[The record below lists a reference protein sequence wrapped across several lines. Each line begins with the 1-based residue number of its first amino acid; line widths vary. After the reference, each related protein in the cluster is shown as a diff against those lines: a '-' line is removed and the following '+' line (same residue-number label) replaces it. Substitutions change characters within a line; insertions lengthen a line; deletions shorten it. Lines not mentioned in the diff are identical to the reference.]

1 MGSDEEKGHTVP
13 TTHELT
19 FLLPQPVEQSP
30 PPHVSPRAEPLTR
43 AQVICNLTHCLL
55 VAFTGFPL
63 GWDVGT
69 IGHLV
74 TLLSLRR
81 TFGVQPMR
89 SALVVGTIVSIMNL
103 GCICGAFFIGGR
115 AHRMGSRYCIWLSL
129 VCYWTGTVI
138 ELVAVL
144 TRAHWTVFC
153 GGRLLTGVFVG
164 TLGVVGPVF
173 ISDTVKLPHRRK
185 MCISWHQIWCCIG
198 VLLGN
203 VAIITNEDHPA
214 LAVIVCGCQL
224 VIVAAIDVAIAFVPE
239 TAATPSGPASAFV
252 SDKIRVSPTGV
263 KQLVAVASA
272 PKWHAHCKSAAVMAL
287 QQFTGINFFFYYSST
302 LFTGISAAVATAI
315 LSSVNCAASFL
326 LGIVLERVGT
336 RKALFCGALG
346 MAACMV
352 FFTSFGLARNN
363 LISSFNV
370 DGVNVLIVAAYIVM
384 FALSW
389 GPGASVLVNE
399 ISTSSELMAVA
410 VCTNWAANFVVAIT
424 TPAITARLGYGV
436 GFIFAFFLL
445 VAAAFV
451 AVHTPRSS

>member
-1 MGSDEEKGHTVP
+1 MGSYEEKAHVAP
-13 TTHELT
+13 TKQELT

-30 PPHVSPRAEPLTR
+30 PPHVSPQAEPLTR
-43 AQVICNLTHCLL
+43 AQVICNLTHCLV

-89 SALVVGTIVSIMNL
+89 SALVVGTMVSIMNL

-129 VCYWTGTVI
+129 VCYWAGTVI

-144 TRAHWTVFC
+144 TRAHWAVFC
-153 GGRLLTGVFVG
+153 CGRLLTGVFVG

-173 ISDTVKLPHRRK
+173 ISDTVKLPNRRK

-203 VAIITNEDHPA
+203 VAIITNEDLPA
-214 LAVIVCGCQL
+214 LALIVCGCQL
-224 VIVAAIDVAIAFVPE
+224 IIVAAIDVAIAFVPE
-239 TAATPSGPASAFV
+239 VAAIPSSPTSPFV
-252 SDKIRVSPTGV
+252 SDKIRLSPTGV
-263 KQLVAVASA
+263 KQLVAVASG
-272 PKWHAHCKSAAVMAL
+272 PQWHAHCKSAAVMAL

-302 LFTGISAAVATAI
+302 LFIGISPAVATAI
-315 LSSVNCAASFL
+315 LSSVNCGASFF

-336 RKALFCGALG
+336 RRTLFCGALG

-352 FFTSFGLARNN
+352 FFTSFGLARNK
-363 LISSFNV
+363 LILSFNV
-370 DGVNVLIVAAYIVM
+370 DGVNVLIVAVYIVL

-399 ISTSSELMAVA
+399 ISTSSELMAMA

-424 TPAITARLGYGV
+424 TPAITAKIGYGV
-436 GFIFAFFLL
+436 GFIFTFFLL
-445 VAAAFV
+445 AATVFV
-451 AVHTPRSS
+451 TVQSPKSF